1 MNFLQKNNLDKQNFS
16 LFIRDLSQT
25 LNSNLKHIIEDTIN
39 DDKKINDNKNINKK
53 NKKKPQKKKADIIR
67 EQQNEIRKKKL
78 IDDDLNKIKFMINS
92 IDLENPFKNFNN
104 LKTNTGIIKYKFIL
118 LEKYWNSRS
127 KNKYMKYI
135 ITLYFSLKDIEDK
148 EYKHLI
154 ETISGK
160 LSDYEIKLYMMKEIG
175 YLLPPLNFWDNTE
188 KRLDPWQKDVINFVN
203 KKESVLVKAPTSAGK
218 TFIAMSTG
226 ILHKKIIYVCPA
238 KPVAYQVG
246 SHFILM
252 GYKVHYLVDDL
263 CLNSFDAKTN
273 IFVGTPKCIEDNI
286 YKIGNQFD
294 YAVFDEIHNLDKS
307 DDGDIYENLI
317 KLLDCNFLA
326 LSATIG
332 NIDYLKNIFQRIN
345 PDKTI
350 HYVEYN
356 KRFINHQRYIYQNN
370 SLKKLHPLCS
380 IEQKDLNINFI
391 ENSLSFTPNDCSTL
405 WDYIEDNIDDD
416 LIEGLSPD
424 EYFKEDK
431 LLTLDDCLEY
441 EIMLKKFIHDLEDK
455 NTQKELLD
463 HFKEL
468 DKPNCSNNI
477 VEFLRECKDND
488 MLPMIVFNTSE
499 ENCKKIFYQIYENL
513 HTTELEY
520 YPFHYVIMNKK
531 GELFDKY
538 LEDRETFKSK
548 IKISKSSTDPRNE
561 ITEKMEK
568 YDSRAKE
575 KYVSDMN
582 EFYDWCMNTIKND
595 RVKKESCSKTFISE
609 EKNNSVDKKIKKI
622 QLKNIEKEKNKFN
635 VNPDFHK
642 IDIFQKH
649 EDFCFTMKEPMSGDT
664 IRDIRREIMKTLGIK
679 IPYEH
684 PIFQM
689 LKRGVGLYIESMP
702 DEYKWILQKLMS
714 KRDIGVI
721 ISDRT
726 LCLGIDLPIRTS
738 CLMNYGEKDKFT
750 NTDYLQ
756 MSGRA
761 GRRGM
766 DDRGNVIFYGDID
779 YLSLMKGVLPCLEGS
794 SKSISENYKILKNIS
809 KINPEIVFS
818 NFINEGR
825 CIKRYD
831 NDLNDIKN
839 HKLLWFLKDY
849 DSFEFVKNVMKLE
862 RKMFNLTNDLDKE
875 LFILDSICEL
885 IKVDSIKDEYKCNKI
900 DNVNEILPIFKEVYE
915 IVINI
920 YNHLNKDQYL
930 LTRKCLKVIH
940 EKIRTLIIKYN
951 GF

>member
-1 MNFLQKNNLDKQNFS
+1 MDLLEKNNINKQHFS
-16 LFIRDLSQT
+16 LFIRDLSQC

-39 DDKKINDNKNINKK
+39 DEKVIKKVDTKK
-53 NKKKPQKKKADIIR
+53 QVKKKPVKKKADIIR
-67 EQQNEIRKKKL
+67 EQQTIIRKKKI
-78 IDDDLNKIKFMINS
+78 IDDDFNKIKFMIES
-92 IDLENPFKNFNN
+92 IDLDNPFKIFNN
-104 LKTNTGIIKYKFIL
+104 LKSEEGITKYKFIL
-118 LEKYWNSRS
+118 LENYWNSKS

-135 ITLYFSLKDIEDK
+135 ITLYYGLKDIENK
-148 EYKHLI
+148 EYKPLI
-154 ETISGK
+154 ETICNK
-160 LSDYEIKLYMMKEIG
+160 LSDYEIKLYMMKELG
-175 YLLPPLNFWDNTE
+175 YLLPPLNFWDNVE
-188 KRLDPWQKDVINFVN
+188 KRLDSWQKDVINFVN

-263 CLNSFDAKTN
+263 CLQSFDAKTN
-273 IFVGTPKCIEDNI
+273 IFVGTPKCIEDNL
-286 YKIGNQFD
+286 YKIGNHFD
-294 YAVFDEIHNLDKS
+294 YAVFDEIHNLDK
-307 DDGDIYENLI
+307 DDGNIYENLI
-317 KLLDCNFLA
+317 KLFNCNFLA

-332 NIDYLKNIFQRIN
+332 NIEYLKDIFQKIN
-345 PDKTI
+345 PNKTI

-380 IEQKDLNINFI
+380 TEQSDLNSSFI
-391 ENSLSFTPNDCSTL
+391 KNSLSFTPNDCSTL
-405 WDYIEDNIDDD
+405 WEYIEENIDED

-424 EYFKEDK
+424 EYFNEDK
-431 LLTLDDCLEY
+431 ILTLDDCLQY
-441 EIMLKKFIHDLEDK
+441 EEMLKRFIINLVNKDE
-455 NTQKELLD
+455 QKQLLD
-463 HFKEL
+463 HFKENNNENK
-468 DKPNCSNNI
+468 DNNI

-499 ENCKKIFYQIYENL
+499 ETCKNIFYQIYENL

-568 YDSRAKE
+568 YDLKAQE

-595 RVKKESCSKTFISE
+595 RVKKELCSKTFVSE
-609 EKNNSVDKKIKKI
+609 EINNSVDKKIKKI
-622 QLKNIEKEKNKFN
+622 QLKNLEKEIIKFN
-635 VNPDFHK
+635 ESPDFHK

-664 IRDIRREIMKTLGIK
+664 IKSIRREIMKTLGVK

-738 CLMNYGEKDKFT
+738 CLMNYGGKDTFT

-779 YLSLMKGVLPCLEGS
+779 YLSMMKGVLPCLKGS
-794 SKSISENYKILKNIS
+794 EKSLSENYKVLNNIS
-809 KINPEIVFS
+809 KIDSEVLFK
-818 NFINEGR
+818 NFINDSR
-825 CIKRYD
+825 NIKEYS
-831 NDLNDIKN
+831 NNLIECKN
-839 HKLLWFLKDY
+839 PKLLYLLREY
-849 DSFEFVKNVMKLE
+849 DSFDFVKGVKNLE
-862 RKMFNLTNDLDKE
+862 RKMFDLTNDFDKE
-875 LFILDSICEL
+875 MFILDKISEL
-885 IKVDSIKDEYKCNKI
+885 IGIESIKTEYKSNKI
-900 DNVNEILPIFKEVYE
+900 DENVETILVNFKELYE
-915 IVINI
+915 IIIHV
-920 YNHLNKDQYL
+920 YNNLNKDQYL
-930 LTRKCLKVIH
+930 LTRKCLKIIY
-940 EKIRTLIIKYN
+940 EKVKGIIIKYN